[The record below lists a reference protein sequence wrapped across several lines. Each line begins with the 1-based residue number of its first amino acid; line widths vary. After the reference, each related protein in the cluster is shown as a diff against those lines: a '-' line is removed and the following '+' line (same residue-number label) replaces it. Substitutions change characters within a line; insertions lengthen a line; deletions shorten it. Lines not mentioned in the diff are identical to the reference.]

1 MVKKSISIKLISMVL
16 LVAFAFTLLP
26 STVIFANN
34 TTDYEFVITANKDSL
49 AEGEEVK
56 FTVTVNGSMKDLS
69 MLQYRIQYDPD
80 KFNVAVN
87 AMDPFAAMD
96 PDWYNVW
103 AKEIYKIGFSPVYD
117 GLFEIDFPTTGPK
130 TDEDDA
136 DKSVYSVL
144 YVNQN
149 GRKITTKSCIY
160 NQTSVV
166 AGVIKFTAKQAIAS
180 VADEIVL
187 KGVEVQTTRDALNAQ
202 DKPSPVDKTTSVVQL
217 KKAGP
222 SQEAIDAMAEIAKIG
237 TVTYTEASKALID
250 AANAKYQLVS
260 DKTEVENEKVLTDA
274 IDTYNA
280 LKLEKV
286 NAAKAEIDAIG
297 TVTYTEASKALI
309 NAAQAKYDAVLN
321 ADKEEVTNAKVLT
334 DALSRYD
341 ELKNLAI
348 NAAKSAIDAIGEV
361 KYTAASKN
369 LIDTAEAKYGAVL
382 AEDKNAV
389 TNAGVLAAAKTSYA
403 QIETQITTQVKAV
416 EDAID
421 DLPEEITLA
430 DETAVNAAK
439 ANYLAISEEYRHLVT
454 NYAKVEAA
462 LEVIASLK
470 QQIEDVKADIDR
482 LPAEITLD
490 DKDAVEEIYDSYNG
504 LTAEQQ
510 ALVTNIDKLNSAKT
524 KIEKIENDI
533 VIAEAF
539 DADAEALGDVTL
551 DDEDAVKDLRDKYTA
566 LTNDQKAYV
575 KTLEILEAAEEKI
588 VDLKAAKA
596 FDDAVDVIY
605 ADGITIEDD
614 AAIIAVRKAYADLS
628 ETQQGYVTKLAE
640 LEEAETKIEEL
651 KAAAD
656 KEELDK
662 AAALGVDNMIANLPE
677 VITIDSEKAVK
688 AARDAY
694 EVLTDDQK
702 EYVENLEILEEAE
715 AKIQTI
721 REDMAAAKA
730 VDDAIAALG
739 EITIEDE
746 EAIKAAREAYDALTE
761 EQLDYVKNLEV
772 LVAAEAA
779 ILVIKEDMAAAYA
792 VESLIDV
799 IGDVEYTEECKEKLA
814 MAREAYNNLT
824 DVQKAYVGNLAVLET
839 AEEAYKN
846 LVPDASQTEEAIGGY
861 GDVYVTVFTDIEE
874 GKKVVLGGNTAMMI
888 KLGEDTYYVVITDEK
903 VDADTVV
910 VTNEPTEPAK
920 LGDID
925 ASGRPT
931 EADALAANKKAA
943 QKDVALFANAY
954 AYVLAD
960 VDGDG
965 KITALDAL
973 MISKLAIGEIDDTYL
988 GLVTGK

>member
-1 MVKKSISIKLISMVL
+1 MK
-16 LVAFAFTLLP
+16 
-26 STVIFANN
+26 
-34 TTDYEFVITANKDSL
+34 NKFLSRIL
-49 AEGEEVK
+49 A
-56 FTVTVNGSMKDLS
+56 FTVTVMLMFTLVPTGTVFADYPAFEFVVTSNEMSFQKGEKVVVTVTANGLLNNTTVLQYVLELVDADFAVTYGEAEADMDPEWFEYIDGGDGLGALDKGSVGCGSYLDEEDNTKRIYPVYFMGATKTNYETGTKYKLFIQDGDDIYGKTSTVVGKLVLTAARDISDLS
-69 MLQYRIQYDPD
+69 
-80 KFNVAVN
+80 
-87 AMDPFAAMD
+87 
-96 PDWYNVW
+96 
-103 AKEIYKIGFSPVYD
+103 
-117 GLFEIDFPTTGPK
+117 
-130 TDEDDA
+130 
-136 DKSVYSVL
+136 KS
-144 YVNQN
+144 
-149 GRKITTKSCIY
+149 
-160 NQTSVV
+160 
-166 AGVIKFTAKQAIAS
+166 
-180 VADEIVL
+180 IVL
-187 KGVEVQTTRDALNAQ
+187 KDA
-202 DKPSPVDKTTSVVQL
+202 KHEFGDKTGTLASKVGTIVQL

-222 SQEAIDAMAEIAKIG
+222 SQAAIDAMAEIAKIG
-237 TVTYTEASKALID
+237 TVTYTEASKTLID
-250 AANAKYQLVS
+250 AAKAKYDLVA

-274 IDTYNA
+274 
-280 LKLEKV
+280 
-286 NAAKAEIDAIG
+286 
-297 TVTYTEASKALI
+297 
-309 NAAQAKYDAVLN
+309 
-321 ADKEEVTNAKVLT
+321 
-334 DALSRYD
+334 LSRYD
-341 ELKNLAI
+341 ELKTLAI

-361 KYTAASKN
+361 KYTEESKN
-369 LIDTAEAKYGAVL
+369 LIDTAEAKYDLVL
-382 AEDKNAV
+382 SEDKAQV

-421 DLPEEITLA
+421 ALPEEITLA
-430 DETAVNAAK
+430 DETAVKAAK
-439 ANYLAISEEYRHLVT
+439 TNYLAISEEYRHLVT
-454 NYAKVEAA
+454 NYAKVEDA
-462 LEVIASLK
+462 LDAIATLK
-470 QQIEDVKADIDR
+470 QQIEDVKAAIEN
-482 LPAEITLD
+482 LPEEITIE
-490 DKDAVEEIYDSYNG
+490 DKDAVLALYEDFNG
-504 LTAEQQ
+504 LSDEQQ
-510 ALVTNIDKLNSAKT
+510 ALVTNSAKLQAAKT
-524 KIEKIENDI
+524 KIEKIESDI
-533 VIAEAF
+533 AIAKGF
-539 DADAEALGDVTL
+539 DAYAEALGDVTL

-575 KTLEILEAAEEKI
+575 TTLGILKAAEEKI
-588 VDLKAAKA
+588 VDLKAAKS
-596 FDDAVDVIY
+596 FDDAVDKIC

-614 AAIIAVRKAYADLS
+614 AEITAARKAYADLS
-628 ETQQGYVTKLAE
+628 ETQQGYVTKLAK
-640 LEEAETKIEEL
+640 LEEAEKTIEEL

-662 AAALGVDNMIANLPE
+662 TAALGVDKMIANLPE

-694 EVLTDDQK
+694 DFLTDDQK

-746 EAIKAAREAYDALTE
+746 EAIKAAREAYDDLTE
-761 EQLDYVKNLEV
+761 EQQAYVTKLAVLEE
-772 LVAAEAA
+772 AEDA
-779 ILVIKEDMAAAYA
+779 ILVIKEDMTAASA
-792 VESLIDV
+792 VEDIIAA
-799 IGDVEYTEECKEKLA
+799 IGDVEYTKECKEKIA
-814 MAREAYNNLT
+814 MAREAYNTLT
-824 DVQKAYVGNLAVLET
+824 DAQKSYVANLELLEK

-973 MISKLAIGEIDDTYL
+973 MISKLAIDEIDDTYL

>member
-1 MVKKSISIKLISMVL
+1 MKRNLFKKLTAL
-16 LVAFAFTLLP
+16 FLVVMFAFTMIPTGLVFADADYTFVLTADKKTVANGEKVLL
-26 STVIFANN
+26 
-34 TTDYEFVITANKDSL
+34 
-49 AEGEEVK
+49 
-56 FTVTVNGSMKDLS
+56 TVTVEGNMKYIS
-69 MLQYRIQYDPD
+69 SVAYSIQ
-80 KFNVAVN
+80 
-87 AMDPFAAMD
+87 FADAS
-96 PDWYNVW
+96 
-103 AKEIYKIGFSPVYD
+103 FSVD
-117 GLFEIDFPTTGPK
+117 TTGTGAGRVPNAF
-130 TDEDDA
+130 DA
-136 DKSVYSVL
+136 EWYKSVANSGEGFGGIAAPQKGQYFL
-144 YVNQN
+144 DDDPN
-149 GRKITTKSCIY
+149 TKSFNSAYIDLVYGYTLDETCSAFGS
-160 NQTSVV
+160 TSIV
-166 AGVIKFTAKQAIAS
+166 AGKIIFTAKKDIEN
-180 VADEIVL
+180 VAREFVL
-187 KGVEVQTTRDALNAQ
+187 CNTELLVLNPGEERAT
-202 DKPSPVDKTTSVVQL
+202 VKTTEAVQIVDDTPV
-217 KKAGP
+217 GP
-222 SQEAIDAMAEIAKIG
+222 SKEAIDAMAEIAKIG

-250 AANAKYQLVS
+250 AANTKYQLVS
-260 DKTEVENEKVLTDA
+260 DKTEVENKK
-274 IDTYNA
+274 I
-280 LKLEKV
+280 
-286 NAAKAEIDAIG
+286 
-297 TVTYTEASKALI
+297 
-309 NAAQAKYDAVLN
+309 
-321 ADKEEVTNAKVLT
+321 LT

-341 ELKNLAI
+341 ELKTLAI
-348 NAAKSAIDAIGEV
+348 NDAISAIDEIGEV
-361 KYTAASKN
+361 KYTEESKN

-389 TNAGVLAAAKTSYA
+389 TNADLLVAAKTSYA

-416 EDAID
+416 EDVID
-421 DLPEEITLA
+421 ALPEEITLA

-439 ANYLAISEEYRHLVT
+439 ANYLAIGEEYRHLVT
-454 NYAKVEAA
+454 NYAKVEEA
-462 LEVIASLK
+462 LETIASLK

-490 DKDAVEEIYDSYNG
+490 DKDAVEEIYDSFNG

-533 VIAEAF
+533 AIAEEF

-551 DDEDAVKDLRDKYTA
+551 DDEDAVKDLRDQYTA

-575 KTLEILEAAEEKI
+575 TTLGILKAAEEKI
-588 VDLKAAKA
+588 ADLKAAKA
-596 FDDAVDVIY
+596 FDDVVDTIC

-614 AAIIAVRKAYADLS
+614 AAITAARKAYADLS
-628 ETQQGYVTKLAE
+628 ETQQGYVTKLAK

-662 AAALGVDNMIANLPE
+662 AAALGVDKMIANLPE

-694 EVLTDDQK
+694 DFLTDDQK

-730 VDDAIAALG
+730 VDDAIVALG

-746 EAIKAAREAYDALTE
+746 EAIKAAREAYDDLTE
-761 EQLDYVKNLEV
+761 EQQAYVTKLAVLEE
-772 LVAAEAA
+772 AEAA
-779 ILVIKEDMAAAYA
+779 ILVIKEDMTAASA
-792 VESLIDV
+792 VEDIIAA
-799 IGDVEYTEECKEKLA
+799 IGDVEYTKECKEKLA

-973 MISKLAIGEIDDTYL
+973 MISKLAIGEIDDSYL

>member
-1 MVKKSISIKLISMVL
+1 MK
-16 LVAFAFTLLP
+16 
-26 STVIFANN
+26 
-34 TTDYEFVITANKDSL
+34 NKFLSRIL
-49 AEGEEVK
+49 A
-56 FTVTVNGSMKDLS
+56 FTVTVMLMFTLVPTGTVFADYPAFEFVVTSNEMSFQKGEKVVVTVTANGLLNNTTVLQYVLELVDADFAVTYGEAEADMDPEWFEYIDGGDGLGALDKGSVGCGSYLDEEDNTKRIYPVYFMGATKTNYETGTKYKLFIQDGDDIYGKTSTVVGKLVLTAARDISDLS
-69 MLQYRIQYDPD
+69 
-80 KFNVAVN
+80 
-87 AMDPFAAMD
+87 
-96 PDWYNVW
+96 
-103 AKEIYKIGFSPVYD
+103 
-117 GLFEIDFPTTGPK
+117 
-130 TDEDDA
+130 
-136 DKSVYSVL
+136 KS
-144 YVNQN
+144 
-149 GRKITTKSCIY
+149 
-160 NQTSVV
+160 
-166 AGVIKFTAKQAIAS
+166 
-180 VADEIVL
+180 IVL
-187 KGVEVQTTRDALNAQ
+187 KDA
-202 DKPSPVDKTTSVVQL
+202 KHEFGDKTGTLASKVGTIVQL

-237 TVTYTEASKALID
+237 TVTYTEASKALI
-250 AANAKYQLVS
+250 
-260 DKTEVENEKVLTDA
+260 
-274 IDTYNA
+274 
-280 LKLEKV
+280 
-286 NAAKAEIDAIG
+286 
-297 TVTYTEASKALI
+297 
-309 NAAQAKYDAVLN
+309 NAAQAKYDAVLD
-321 ADKEEVTNAKVLT
+321 ADKEEVTNANVLT
-334 DALSRYD
+334 DAKSEYD
-341 ELKNLAI
+341 ELKNAAI
-348 NAAKSAIDAIGEV
+348 KAAISAIDAIGEV
-361 KYTAASKN
+361 KYTDASKN
-369 LIDTAEAKYGAVL
+369 LIDTAQDKYDLVL
-382 AEDKNAV
+382 SEDKAQV
-389 TNAGVLAAAKTSYA
+389 TNASVLAAAKTSYA
-403 QIETQITTQVKAV
+403 QIETQITAQVKAV

-439 ANYLAISEEYRHLVT
+439 ANYLAISEEYRDLVT
-454 NYAKVEAA
+454 NYAKVEEA

-490 DKDAVEEIYDSYNG
+490 DKDAVEEIYDNYNG

-533 VIAEAF
+533 AIAEEF

-551 DDEDAVKDLRDKYTA
+551 DDEDAVKDLREKYTA

-575 KTLEILEAAEEKI
+575 TTLEILVAAEEKI

-596 FDDAVDVIY
+596 FDDAVDAIY

-614 AAIIAVRKAYADLS
+614 AAIIAARKAYADLS

-656 KEELDK
+656 KEALDK

-721 REDMAAAKA
+721 KEDMAAAKA

-746 EAIKAAREAYDALTE
+746 RAIESAREAYDALTE
-761 EQLDYVKNLEV
+761 EQLAYVKNL
-772 LVAAEAA
+772 A
-779 ILVIKEDMAAAYA
+779 ILEDAEDAIIAIKEDMAAASA
-792 VESLIDV
+792 VDDIIAA
-799 IGDVEYTEECKEKLA
+799 IGEVEYTEECKAKI
-814 MAREAYNNLT
+814 ARARNAYKDLT
-824 DVQKAYVGNLAVLET
+824 DAQKAYVANLELLEN
-839 AEEAYKN
+839 AEETYKT

-925 ASGRPT
+925 ASGLPT
-931 EADALAANKKAA
+931 ETDAFAANKKAA
-943 QKDVALFANAY
+943 QMDVALFANAY

-965 KITALDAL
+965 KITARDAL
-973 MISKLAIGEIDDTYL
+973 MISRLASGEIDDTYL